1 MKLRSYLAAAAMKLG
16 LPADIAAG
24 LPHMEV
30 NGFQEC
36 SIDRHTGILEY
47 NEERIVIG
55 LNIGCLV
62 VTGHALQIQ
71 RMHRERLTITGRIT
85 CARMPSRTVSISVS
99 AECCEDM
106 TIVSTR
112 KGFPSESYST
122 VTWLFPSGRR
132 YGKMPF
138 FRTSVRRAVS
148 LCARLIGRGISSFV
162 SLQAKPNI
170 MP

>member
-1 MKLRSYLAAAAMKLG
+1 MRFPRPAERGEVDTVKLRSYLAAAAMKLG

-36 SIDRHTGILEY
+36 SVDRHTGILEY

-85 CARMPSRTVSISVS
+85 VA
-99 AECCEDM
+99 
-106 TIVSTR
+106 
-112 KGFPSESYST
+112 
-122 VTWLFPSGRR
+122 
-132 YGKMPF
+132 
-138 FRTSVRRAVS
+138 
-148 LCARLIGRGISSFV
+148 
-162 SLQAKPNI
+162 
-170 MP
+170 